1 MPFKQKAKYDRE
13 GHLLSPECF
22 KAQFVLGYKG
32 YIQLALRSG
41 QYRKLGCM
49 EIRQGEYLGK
59 DPETAEPRFR
69 FIEDDDLRERLPIV
83 GYMAHFEY
91 LNGFRK
97 RIYWSR
103 EKVLNHAAVYCFA
116 LDVVYGLL
124 QMAVALSLPVLA
136 RYNGLRGKDPRI
148 NRVMKWLFYL
158 YYPLHLAILGTI
170 QYLR

>member
-1 MPFKQKAKYDRE
+1 MSF
-13 GHLLSPECF
+13 LSDWSCI
-22 KAQFVLGYKG
+22 ASLCVLGSARTAGLKG
-32 YIQLALRSG
+32 AGRWLLFTAL
-41 QYRKLGCM
+41 Y
-49 EIRQGEYLGK
+49 
-59 DPETAEPRFR
+59 
-69 FIEDDDLRERLPIV
+69 
-83 GYMAHFEY
+83 
-91 LNGFRK
+91 
-97 RIYWSR
+97 
-103 EKVLNHAAVYCFA
+103 AAVYCFA